1 MNREEIIAANPIL
14 KILQEYGLQFRRAGG
29 ALKAICPFHDDQT
42 PSLRVNV
49 DKQLWICDP
58 CNKGGSVIDFVMLK
72 EGISAMDAMEKLGNV
87 NDKAP
92 KTELKEVDAYDY
104 VDENGVML
112 YQVVRYEG
120 FDGKKKVKSFKQRHK
135 NSDDQWVWT
144 MDGVRRVLYNLFD
157 VQDAQDVWVVE
168 GEKDAKALISLGFP
182 ATTNVGGAKKWLDSY
197 SDSLKGKNVVVCPD
211 SDPVGKEHGQ
221 MVIKSLAGKAK
232 TIFLFDVTPFKD
244 VSDLIEKHGDK
255 SKEEILK
262 LLDKLK
268 PINPAPDLPVYS
280 LEELEPSYSDFV
292 KSYEKKGLSLSKW
305 LPSLGSCVRALV
317 PGDVIAI
324 VADTGVGKT
333 TMICNLAYHAALPT
347 LIFELELPGTRM
359 FERCLQM
366 ALQKTGD
373 DIFQSYR
380 SGTPPEW
387 KMLRELK
394 NIFICPLSK
403 MNPDEMERII
413 NLAEI
418 KMGTRPVLVCVDYM
432 QLLQGHGNSRYERAS
447 YCAEAMKILAKST
460 NTIIVEASQV
470 SRPFDKTKTRK
481 EITIHDAKDSGS
493 LENSCGLMLGVWR
506 EGDNEETLKIK
517 VLKNSNGKPGKVVE
531 CNYHGDTM
539 RITEKAI
546 IDFADIPQRIRN
558 QYPD

>member
-72 EGISAMDAMEKLGNV
+72 EGISAMDAMEKLGNF

-92 KTELKEVDAYDY
+92 KPELKEVDTYDY

-244 VSDLIEKHGDK
+244 VSDLIEKHGDAAK
-255 SKEEILK
+255 AEILRR
-262 LLDKLK
+262 LDGLK

-280 LEELEPSYSDFV
+280 LEELEGDY
-292 KSYEKKGLSLSKW
+292 YGLVENFGKRGLNLSKW
-305 LPSLGSCVRALV
+305 LPGLNSCVRALV
-317 PGDVIAI
+317 PGDVVLIL
-324 VADTGVGKT
+324 ADTGVGKT
-333 TMICNLAYHAALPT
+333 TAVANLAYHSGLPT
-347 LIFELELPGTRM
+347 LIFELELPGSRM

-366 ALQKTGD
+366 ALQKSGD
-373 DIFQSYR
+373 DIFQAYR
-380 SGTPPEW
+380 SGTPPQW
-387 KMLRELK
+387 KMLKELK
-394 NIFICPLSK
+394 NIFICPLSR
-403 MNPDEMERII
+403 MNPQEMERIVD
-413 NLAEI
+413 LAEL
-418 KMGTRPVLVCVDYM
+418 KMGCRPALVAVDYM
-432 QLLQGHGNSRYERAS
+432 QLMQGIGGTRYERAS
-447 YCAEAMKILAKST
+447 YVAEQMKIIAKST
-460 NTIIVEASQV
+460 GTIVIEASQAA
-470 SRPFDKTKTRK
+470 RPLDKTGKTR
-481 EITIHDAKDSGS
+481 EMTLHDGKDSGS
-493 LENSCGLMLGVWR
+493 LESSAGLVLGAWR
-506 EGDNEETLKIK
+506 DEEDALKIK
-517 VLKNSNGKPGKVVE
+517 VLKNSNGSAGKVLT
-531 CNYHGDTM
+531 CNFCGETM
-539 RITEKAI
+539 RITERAI
-546 IDFADIPQRIRN
+546 IDFEDIPQRIRN
-558 QYPD
+558 QHPN